1 MTRYKNRK
9 TRKIKKIKGG
19 ASPEDDIKKTAI
31 DEVNNEMSKTK
42 KGNGTSI
49 TIDFLEKRSNDKN
62 YGINFDKFYENI
74 NINKNGINMIQSISG
89 VEELFEIFKKEVD
102 FAMASDADKDAKK
115 KEMRSN
121 YKKTKEIYIEHYDKS
136 GNLSPNNEVPL
147 PPNVAPTP
155 TQEVATLEVATP
167 EVPTPGE
174 KEEVASEPSNEENIQ
189 ETAKNSVFDAII
201 KESLANK
208 IDDTN
213 PLIEDDILNNIN
225 NEIRNLTGEL
235 KKNNNIIKEKTEEI
249 KKLNNMNKKLQGEIK
264 LGGNYSQSKKDA
276 IQTGLN
282 KTKIETNEKK
292 IQEAVTIIAETKA
305 KNAVVNKVLTELKS
319 QNDYYLKLLN
329 RAYDILT
336 EKLKN
341 IKLQPG
347 KMYGV
352 TGDGYERIN
361 ANIKT
366 VKNKIDK
373 LEAGLVN
380 NYFNVKKTSVG
391 KTFKKISTFAEN
403 AKKTAKNRF
412 NQLKN
417 STSETNA
424 EQVGTQA
431 DVISPLH
438 TNP

>member
-1 MTRYKNRK
+1 MTTYKNRK

-74 NINKNGINMIQSISG
+74 NINKNGINMMQSISG

-102 FAMASDADKDAKK
+102 FAMASDVDKDAKK
-115 KEMRSN
+115 KEMKSN
-121 YKKTKEIYIEHYDKS
+121 FKKTKEIYIEHHDKS
-136 GNLSPNNEVPL
+136 GKLSPNSELPVPPKVASGEKQEV
-147 PPNVAPTP
+147 ATGP
-155 TQEVATLEVATP
+155 TQEVLQ
-167 EVPTPGE
+167 
-174 KEEVASEPSNEENIQ
+174 EVASEPSTEENVQ

-201 KESLANK
+201 NESLSKK

-213 PLIEDDILNNIN
+213 PLIDDDILNNVN
-225 NEIRNLTGEL
+225 NKIRNLTGKL
-235 KKNNNIIKEKTEEI
+235 KKNNNIIREKTEEI

-264 LGGNYSQSKKDA
+264 LGGKYSQSQKDA
-276 IQTGLN
+276 IQIGLN
-282 KTKIETNEKK
+282 NTKIETNEKK
-292 IQEAVTIIAETKA
+292 IQDAMTVIIETEA
-305 KNAVVNKVLTELKS
+305 KNAVANKVITELKS

-329 RAYDILT
+329 RAYDILI

-341 IKLQPG
+341 MKLQPG
-347 KMYGV
+347 NMYGV
-352 TGDGYERIN
+352 IGDDYELIN

-373 LEAGLVN
+373 LEAGRINNFLNVN
-380 NYFNVKKTSVG
+380 NPITSVR
-391 KTFKKISTFAEN
+391 KTLKIP
-403 AKKTAKNRF
+403 K
-412 NQLKN
+412 
-417 STSETNA
+417 
-424 EQVGTQA
+424 
-431 DVISPLH
+431 
-438 TNP
+438 